1 MTVAVRRSSPL
12 ASPPAQEIVEMFVAR
27 NPERGSEARRLG
39 RTAAAILD
47 ALVKLPAER
56 RGELTADPKAIRE
69 LVRKVADRTV
79 ESLSSTA
86 ARSLAG
92 EGLAAPLAA
101 AEAGRRLDAYA
112 KPTPVEDWAGPVAGS
127 TVLERD
133 YGIAR
138 STLHQWQQQGAVI
151 GLLKGTRHHSFPLA
165 QFIDGRPVEGVRDVL
180 NLIGTP
186 RTAWLWLMEP
196 HPELDDRPPLEVL
209 KAGGLREVRDL
220 AARDYGQP

>member
-79 ESLSSTA
+79 ESPSSI
-86 ARSLAG
+86 
-92 EGLAAPLAA
+92 
-101 AEAGRRLDAYA
+101 RR
-112 KPTPVEDWAGPVAGS
+112 TWE
-127 TVLERD
+127 
-133 YGIAR
+133 
-138 STLHQWQQQGAVI
+138 
-151 GLLKGTRHHSFPLA
+151 
-165 QFIDGRPVEGVRDVL
+165 
-180 NLIGTP
+180 
-186 RTAWLWLMEP
+186 
-196 HPELDDRPPLEVL
+196 
-209 KAGGLREVRDL
+209 
-220 AARDYGQP
+220 